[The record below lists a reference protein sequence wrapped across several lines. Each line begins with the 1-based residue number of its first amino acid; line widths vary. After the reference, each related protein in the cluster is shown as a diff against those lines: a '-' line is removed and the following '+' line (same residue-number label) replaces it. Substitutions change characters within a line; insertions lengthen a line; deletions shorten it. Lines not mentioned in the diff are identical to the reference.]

1 MKRAMTALMMIG
13 MFLVV
18 SGGKAVSADD
28 SERVMMSKEVVEAEK
43 ALVEERADQ
52 GLDTLEAVIIKAVRE
67 QAAGK
72 NFKFEPEQ
80 EKVKEKEAEK

>member
-1 MKRAMTALMMIG
+1 MKRAMMVIMMVG
-13 MFLVV
+13 LVW
-18 SGGKAVSADD
+18 AVNGRKNISAA
-28 SERVMMSKEVVEAEK
+28 ETEGEK